1 MTTTKN
7 RSLLGYS
14 QKYLISQLTKSLCK
28 GDYEASCYWSA
39 NMHVSGWIQQW
50 WIAILAFSATYIH
63 ISNPKLPKLLW
74 TISRDY
80 PDIKG
85 GQNTNSSEIRQSIAL
100 VIGVCTFSQKDMP
113 LHSPKALSLTQ
124 HDLPTLLHSVENTPL
139 HVLVCRS
146 SLQNDPQ
153 FIIHLFSQFANSIDK
168 NDFYGATRIISI
180 CIYLEKDKNYKKKL
194 VCANRMWKGLP
205 YKLTSHW
212 YLFVWDVLS
221 SLSQQ
226 KGITDIVG
234 SWRALYITNCN
245 YSKIQSLCP
254 YILNCI
260 SLLTHTHTIKLN
272 TPCIR
277 NEYIVSKGC
286 SNIDYIY
293 GHVLQQY
300 ATRQK

>member
-1 MTTTKN
+1 MTTKN

-50 WIAILAFSATYIH
+50 WIAVISFCATYIH

-74 TISRDY
+74 TISTDY

-100 VIGVCTFSQKDMP
+100 VIGVCTFSKKDMP
-113 LHSPKALSLTQ
+113 LNNPKALSLTP
-124 HDLPTLLHSVENTPL
+124 HDLPALFDSIEKTPF
-139 HVLVCRS
+139 HILVCRS
-146 SLQNDPQ
+146 SLKNDSQ
-153 FIIHLFSQFANSIDK
+153 FLIQLFSQFACCIDK
-168 NDFYGATRIISI
+168 NDFYGAIKIISI
-180 CIYLEKDKNYKKKL
+180 CLYLEKNKAYKNKL
-194 VCANRMWKGLP
+194 VCSNRIWKGLP

-212 YLFVWDVLS
+212 YLFIWDILS
-221 SLSQQ
+221 NLAQQ
-226 KGITDIVG
+226 KGIPHIIG
-234 SWRALYITNCN
+234 SWKALYITNCN
-245 YSKIQSLCP
+245 YSKLQSLCP

-260 SLLTHTHTIKLN
+260 SLLTHSIDLN
-272 TPCIR
+272 TQCIR

-293 GHVLQQY
+293 GYVLQQY
-300 ATRQK
+300 ATNSN